1 MIVVG
6 LLFHG
11 GYRLS
16 RKISRR
22 KNLNYAKAFS
32 KNAKAFSENAK
43 AFSENAKAVSKNAK
57 AFFGGPTLH
66 SKSVGVLAY

>member
-1 MIVVG
+1 MVDGVFGVGLLFRDRIVG

-32 KNAKAFSENAK
+32 ENAK
-43 AFSENAKAVSKNAK
+43 AFLKNVNA
-57 AFFGGPTLH
+57 FLEGPTLH
-66 SKSVGVLAY
+66 SKSIGVLAY